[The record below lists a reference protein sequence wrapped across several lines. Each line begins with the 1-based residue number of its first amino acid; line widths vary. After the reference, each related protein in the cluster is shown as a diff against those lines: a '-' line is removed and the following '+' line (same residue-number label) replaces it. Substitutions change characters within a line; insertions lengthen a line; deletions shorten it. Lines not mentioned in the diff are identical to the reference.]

1 MTDTDRVGGNKWI
14 EKVVRKL
21 GFNHGVGGEH
31 LDCGLADV
39 TVGDGQ
45 TELQSLGLTSKYR
58 NIERSD
64 TTEYRHHRHQIVQS
78 DKFPDGRYS

>member
-1 MTDTDRVGGNKWI
+1 MTDRGGGNKWI

-21 GFNHGVGGEH
+21 CFNDGIGGEH

-39 TVGDGQ
+39 TEGHGQ

-58 NIERSD
+58 NIER
-64 TTEYRHHRHQIVQS
+64 
-78 DKFPDGRYS
+78 